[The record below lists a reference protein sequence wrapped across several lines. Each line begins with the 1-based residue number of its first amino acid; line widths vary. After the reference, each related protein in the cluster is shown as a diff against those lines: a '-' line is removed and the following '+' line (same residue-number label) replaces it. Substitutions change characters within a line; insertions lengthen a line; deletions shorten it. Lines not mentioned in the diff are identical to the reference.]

1 MNFLCFQLMKWLMKN
16 ESKNLS
22 TPKLVQEILVGTAY
36 ANATKNTTN
45 DALPLITI
53 LPLTTASKQPRAV
66 SRDYLIKSNWI
77 FTVGKFSGRSLAA
90 AERAVEH
97 GNDLA
102 VSAAA
107 TGAVQG

>member
-1 MNFLCFQLMKWLMKN
+1 MKWLMKN

-53 LPLTTASKQPRAV
+53 LPLTTASKQPRSV
-66 SRDYLIKSNWI
+66 SGEYLIQAI
-77 FTVGKFSGRSLAA
+77 
-90 AERAVEH
+90 
-97 GNDLA
+97 
-102 VSAAA
+102 
-107 TGAVQG
+107 